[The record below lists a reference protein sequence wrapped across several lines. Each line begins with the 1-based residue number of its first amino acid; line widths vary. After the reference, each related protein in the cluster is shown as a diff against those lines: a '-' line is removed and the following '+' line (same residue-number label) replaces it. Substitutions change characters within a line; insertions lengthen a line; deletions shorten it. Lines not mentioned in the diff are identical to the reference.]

1 MQNLVPLLKIN
12 LKLASFKPVL
22 YAILYL
28 LFVPVINGISNLEAK
43 YVAEL
48 LEKFIS
54 PVGVILFVPLCS
66 PEENNMVKESVYIK
80 PFAYEK
86 IIGFRIMAS
95 VMILMVL
102 LSFVTRVLVAC
113 HCEFPVAGYMAG
125 TMVTAMVTGCVGLS
139 VALTSNNTA
148 LGYFVAA
155 SYVLLNWS
163 GIIDKSN
170 SLYLFSLID
179 NQFQQKKMLFII
191 ACTCIIYNITLLK
204 WRKVNIDRF

>member
-1 MQNLVPLLKIN
+1 MQKLISLLKIN
-12 LKLASFKPVL
+12 LRLAVSKPVL
-22 YAILYL
+22 YSILYL

-54 PVGVILFVPLCS
+54 PVGIILFVPLCS

-80 PFAYEK
+80 SFAYEK
-86 IIGFRIMAS
+86 IIGLRIMAS
-95 VMILMVL
+95 VIILIVL
-102 LSFVTRVLVAC
+102 LSFVAGVLVLC
-113 HCEFPVAGYMAG
+113 HCKFPVAGYMAG

-139 VALTSNNTA
+139 VALTGNNTV

-163 GIIDKSN
+163 GIIGKSN
-170 SLYLFSLID
+170 SLYLFSLVD

-191 ACTCIIYNITLLK
+191 TCTCIIYIITLLK
-204 WRKVNIDRF
+204 WRKFNIDRF